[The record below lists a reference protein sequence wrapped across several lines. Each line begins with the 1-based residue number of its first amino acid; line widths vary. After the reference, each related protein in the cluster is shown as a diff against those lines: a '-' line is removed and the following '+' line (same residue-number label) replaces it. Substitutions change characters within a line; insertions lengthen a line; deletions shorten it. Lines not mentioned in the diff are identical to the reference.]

1 MVGLKCYNK
10 GGFKSILYYFKMNYR
25 KKIGLLLFSTILLY
39 FLGVALDASELLG
52 ICGERD
58 ITCRNTFDSV
68 GEPLKIFFFFSIFP
82 IIFLFFTKKSI
93 LDMLIVFCFFYIPI
107 SFIVIFSTPS
117 DCSAPLNLCF
127 SRNIV
132 TFLLSIFLVIISLL
146 IIIIKSWKLRERAKK
161 SNEYEERREKI
172 DTFTINKSKM
182 DFSDTELIKQAI
194 VSAEGNK
201 NDKEIKETL
210 LQQGFQ
216 EKDITKAFDE
226 IKKEETNKK

>member
-1 MVGLKCYNK
+1 LEA
-10 GGFKSILYYFKMNYR
+10 SR
-25 KKIGLLLFSTILLY
+25 KT
-39 FLGVALDASELLG
+39 
-52 ICGERD
+52 
-58 ITCRNTFDSV
+58 
-68 GEPLKIFFFFSIFP
+68 
-82 IIFLFFTKKSI
+82 
-93 LDMLIVFCFFYIPI
+93 
-107 SFIVIFSTPS
+107 
-117 DCSAPLNLCF
+117 
-127 SRNIV
+127 
-132 TFLLSIFLVIISLL
+132 
-146 IIIIKSWKLRERAKK
+146 KK

-201 NDKEIKETL
+201 SDTEIKETL